1 VELRHLRYFVAVA
14 EELNFSRAAQRLHVS
29 QPPLSRQIRDLEAE
43 LNVRLFERTRQSV
56 RLTSPGRITLLHARK
71 LLRDSDLLRSEAQI
85 AAGTEQEELHIGY
98 APSPT
103 AELLSPV
110 LCRFQELA
118 PRARVTFH
126 DLNQAGILLGL
137 IRRTLDAAIT
147 IRPRPAEMRGLK
159 FEPVGRY
166 RLGIICSEL
175 SPWSKHKS
183 ISPKSLVGTS
193 LVGYQIEDFPEYYQI
208 VSKVLGVSPGRLKVR
223 QQCDGA
229 VSLVAAVESG
239 RVPAVVGEFILGIAG
254 NRITFVP
261 FSGGT
266 SRVQVGILYRGSGLS
281 ERAKVFVEAC
291 RGVGDHSPVA
301 KQQARS
307 RAKRYHMKVP

>member
-29 QPPLSRQIRDLEAE
+29 QPPLSRQIRDLESE
-43 LNVRLFERTRQSV
+43 LNVTLFERNRQSV
-56 RLTSPGRITLLHARK
+56 RLTSAGRITLLHARK
-71 LLRDSDLLRSEAQI
+71 LLRDSDLLRNEAQI

-103 AELLSPV
+103 ADLLSAV

-126 DLNQAGILLGL
+126 DLNQAGMVLGL
-137 IRRTLDAAIT
+137 HRRTLDAAIT
-147 IRPRPAEMRGLK
+147 IRPRSAEMRGLK
-159 FEPVGRY
+159 FEPVRRY
-166 RLGIICSEL
+166 RLGIICSDS

-183 ISPKSLVGTS
+183 LSPQALVAAA
-193 LVGYQIEDFPEYYQI
+193 LVGYQIEDFPEYYEI
-208 VSKVLGVSPGRLKVR
+208 ISKVIGVTVGRLKVR

-239 RVPAVVGEFILGIAG
+239 RAPAVVGDFIQGIAG
-254 NRITFVP
+254 NRVRFIP

-266 SRVQVGILYRGSGLS
+266 QRVQVGILYRRSSLS
-281 ERAKVFVEAC
+281 ERAKIFIEAC
-291 RGVGDHSPVA
+291 RGIGE
-301 KQQARS
+301 Q
-307 RAKRYHMKVP
+307 KRK

>member
-1 VELRHLRYFVAVA
+1 MRTQIVLVAVELRHLRYFVAVA

-43 LNVRLFERTRQSV
+43 LNVTLFERTRQSV
-56 RLTSPGRITLLHARK
+56 RLTSAGRITLLHARK

-103 AELLSPV
+103 ADLLSPV

-118 PRARVTFH
+118 PRARITFH
-126 DLNQAGILLGL
+126 DLNQAGMVLGL
-137 IRRTLDAAIT
+137 HRRTLDAAVT
-147 IRPRPAEMRGLK
+147 IRPRPTETRGLR
-159 FEPVGRY
+159 FESIRRY
-166 RLGIICSEL
+166 RLGIICSES

-183 ISPKSLVGTS
+183 VQPKALVGVS

-208 VSKVLGVSPGRLKVR
+208 VSNVLGISAGRLKVR

-239 RVPAVVGEFILGIAG
+239 RAPALVGEFILGVAG
-254 NRITFVP
+254 NRVRFIP
-261 FSGGT
+261 FSGGIP
-266 SRVQVGILYRGSGLS
+266 RVQVGILYRRGGLS
-281 ERAKVFVEAC
+281 ERAKVFLEAC
-291 RGVGDHSPVA
+291 RGSN
-301 KQQARS
+301 R
-307 RAKRYHMKVP
+307 